1 MPQKN
6 NMFILKLFGIS
17 LVIAIAIKQSSM
29 YLPIFSQVDLN
40 IMATTAITIPVA
52 IFAAILFWR
61 G

>member
-1 MPQKN
+1 
-6 NMFILKLFGIS
+6 MFILKLFGIS